1 MYITSVCLRSIAKS
15 LRSSMDIP
23 PSYYARYL
31 SVHVTYQQS
40 KSNVLPT
47 PRGHHVNAT
56 RSSSS
61 CSSPFSVTDKVI
73 IVAGSGSK
81 FQNQWGIGSATSILL
96 SNLGANVISVSRSIE
111 SGRCMAD
118 QFRKDGVHDKCWI
131 AAADCLDTE
140 SYRYWSIKL
149 WIDMEG

>member
-1 MYITSVCLRSIAKS
+1 MLMQHDLLR
-15 LRSSMDIP
+15 RVVH
-23 PSYYARYL
+23 L
-31 SVHVTYQQS
+31 SAV
-40 KSNVLPT
+40 
-47 PRGHHVNAT
+47 
-56 RSSSS
+56 
-61 CSSPFSVTDKVI
+61 SVTDKVI

-149 WIDMEG
+149 